1 MNISTTIFAL
11 LLLAAGLAYYICKVR
26 RERQAK
32 ALDEVRNSPVIK
44 AAALFWT
51 TALCQDFDPK
61 LDAEDLNNFYF
72 ALAKAIASQYMEHN
86 LRVVQFGITSRAQM
100 GFVSRLSAD
109 PIFQTASSALAPRH
123 GLIRELAAHLP
134 IVEMRINEGAIKLR
148 PVSRGSRFHEWQEI
162 FRVGDDENQMYAI
175 GLQYRPEAVHSDE
188 DLLRGAA

>member
-1 MNISTTIFAL
+1 MNITIFAL
-11 LLLAAGLAYYICKVR
+11 LLLAAGLAYYIGKVR

-61 LDAEDLNNFYF
+61 LDVEDLNNFYF
-72 ALAKAIASQYMEHN
+72 ALTKAIASQYMEQN
-86 LRVVQFGITSRAQM
+86 LQVVQFGITSRAQM

-148 PVSRGSRFHEWQEI
+148 PVSRGSHFHEWQEV
-162 FRVGDDENQMYAI
+162 FRVGDDENQMYTI

>member
-61 LDAEDLNNFYF
+61 LDVEDLNNFYF
-72 ALAKAIASQYMEHN
+72 ALTKAIASQYMEQN
-86 LRVVQFGITSRAQM
+86 LHVVQFGITSRAQM

-109 PIFQTASSALAPRH
+109 PIFQTASSALAQRH
-123 GLIRELAAHLP
+123 GLIRELAAYLP

-162 FRVGDDENQMYAI
+162 FGVGDDENQMYAI

>member
-1 MNISTTIFAL
+1 MNILTTIFAL
-11 LLLAAGLAYYICKVR
+11 PLFAVGLPYYICKVR
-26 RERQAK
+26 RERKAK
-32 ALDEVRNSPVIK
+32 ALEEVQNSAVVR

-61 LDAEDLNNFYF
+61 LDAEDLNDFYD
-72 ALAKAIASQYMEHN
+72 ALTKAIAREYMEQDLH
-86 LRVVQFGITSRAQM
+86 VVQFGITSRAQM

-109 PIFQTASSALAPRH
+109 PIFQAASSALARRH

-134 IVEMRINEGAIKLR
+134 IVEMRINEGAIKVR

-162 FRVGDDENQMYAI
+162 FGVGDSVNQMYVI
-175 GLQYRPEAVHSDE
+175 GMQYRPETVHSDE